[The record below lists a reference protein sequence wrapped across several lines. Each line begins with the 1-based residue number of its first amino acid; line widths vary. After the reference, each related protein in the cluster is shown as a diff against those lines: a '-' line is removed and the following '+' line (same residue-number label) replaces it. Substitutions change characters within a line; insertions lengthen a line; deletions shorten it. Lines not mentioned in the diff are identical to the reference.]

1 MKGRKILRRIRFS
14 ASLRLVSSCLLAGD
28 IHGRVSCAGESDSAN
43 AVVYVAKLPAKA
55 FPAPKEHATI
65 DQSNRV
71 FQPHVLAVL
80 AGTTVD
86 FLNSDPYLHNVFA
99 PEACADKFNLGT
111 FGKGEKKSHTFQKEC
126 FSPLLCIVHPE
137 MEGFVAVLPT
147 PYFAVT
153 AADGA
158 YDIHDVPDGT
168 YTLKVWH
175 PKLKR
180 SEKSVTVHGATQADF
195 QIAR

>member
-1 MKGRKILRRIRFS
+1 MKGRKTMRRILCGASFVLMS
-14 ASLRLVSSCLLAGD
+14 APLFAGD

-43 AVVYVAKLPAKA
+43 AVVYVAKLPAKS

-111 FGKGEKKSHTFQKEC
+111 FGKGEKKSHTFGKEC

-153 AADGA
+153 SADGA
-158 YDIHDVPDGT
+158 YAIHDVPDGT
-168 YTLKVWH
+168 YILKVWH